1 MRRVGRKRIGF
12 DRLASHRY
20 GASMKTAPDAHSLDD
35 EQLLRFLRD
44 GYVVLRPGDLAP
56 AFHAAMF
63 QAACEVHDEA
73 QAVGNSVHLQVIGDN
88 LRARI
93 PLVERLLNSA
103 TVRGALASVLGDG
116 WLLHP
121 HHFVHEASGN
131 DQSFHQD
138 GNLPWN
144 DRAHY
149 RTHRPNWAMLFY
161 YPQAVTLASGPTEV
175 LPGSQYW
182 TTNFEKPDGAWHRGD
197 AVDKNL
203 HVGELNGAA
212 PEARDRRLQAV
223 VDSLGIPGVQRRKLE
238 LPAGSVV
245 LAHYDL
251 MHRGSRTDPAF
262 DGRRF
267 MFKFYYLRTRDPHP
281 APSAPMPAPSMATDD
296 SPLVVQSVARWL
308 RGDVSWQAPVVA
320 ADQIPRIEAASA
332 EDERI
337 RLAYEIGWLARQDAA
352 VREEL
357 GRLLASDDEA
367 LRRSM
372 AYAFG
377 IAGAVAEP
385 GVRAGMAS
393 EDPRVRRVAAYA
405 AGEAR
410 LTSDAVHEALL
421 RCLEG
426 DADDLVRSNAAYAL
440 GNIARRR
447 AIDVDRLLARLH
459 PAVEADNT
467 TNGGMRRST
476 VRVNVMY
483 ALCNAVLDDSQLD
496 AIARTALIDHDR
508 YVSGLAVALLERYA
522 ERHDAW
528 LRRLV
533 EHLAAARYNAR
544 PPPPQDAQGPAFKLS
559 PRSAPTAPPA

>member
-1 MRRVGRKRIGF
+1 MRM
-12 DRLASHRY
+12 A
-20 GASMKTAPDAHSLDD
+20 ADARSLDD

-44 GYVVLRPGDLAP
+44 GYVVLRPDDLDAR
-56 AFHAAMF
+56 FHAAMF
-63 QAACEVHDEA
+63 QAACAVHDEA
-73 QAVGNSVHLQVIGDN
+73 RAVGDAVHLQVIGDN
-88 LRARI
+88 LRARL
-93 PLVERLLNSA
+93 PLVDRLLNSA
-103 TVRGALASVLGDG
+103 TVRGALDSVLGEG

-149 RTHRPNWAMLFY
+149 RAHRPNWAMLFY
-161 YPQAVTLASGPTEV
+161 YPQPVALASGPTEV

-182 TTNFEKPDGAWHRGD
+182 TTNFEKPDGTWHRGD
-197 AVDKNL
+197 ALDKNL
-203 HVGELNGAA
+203 RVGELNGAA
-212 PEARDRRLQAV
+212 LEDRDRRLQAV
-223 VDSLGIPGVQRRKLE
+223 VDSLGIPDVQRRQLE

-251 MHRGSRTDPAF
+251 MHRGSRTAPAF
-262 DGRRF
+262 NGRRF
-267 MFKFYYLRTRDPHP
+267 MFKFYYLRTRDPQHR
-281 APSAPMPAPSMATDD
+281 PSTSMAVPSMGSEA
-296 SPLVVQSVARWL
+296 SALVVETIGRWL
-308 RGDVSWQAPVVA
+308 RGDVSWRAPVVA
-320 ADQIPRIEAASA
+320 ADQARRIQAASA
-332 EDERI
+332 EDERV
-337 RLAYEIGWLARQDAA
+337 RLAYEIGWLARQDEEMRA
-352 VREEL
+352 EL

-372 AYAFG
+372 AYAAG

-385 GVRAGMAS
+385 CVRAGMAS
-393 EDPRVRRVAAYA
+393 ADARVRRVAVYA

-421 RCLEG
+421 QRLEG

-447 AIDVDRLLARLH
+447 TIAVDRLLARLD
-459 PAVEADNT
+459 PAAEPDNT
-467 TNGGMRRST
+467 SNGGMRRST

-483 ALCNAVLDDSQLD
+483 ALCNAALDDEHLD
-496 AIARTALIDHDR
+496 AVARMALTDHDR
-508 YVSGLAVALLERYA
+508 YVSGLAIALLERRA
-522 ERHDAW
+522 QRCDPW

-533 EHLAAARYNAR
+533 EHLAAARYNPR
-544 PPPPQDAQGPAFKLS
+544 PPRPDDAEEPAFKLP
-559 PRSAPTAPPA
+559 PRDAPTAASA